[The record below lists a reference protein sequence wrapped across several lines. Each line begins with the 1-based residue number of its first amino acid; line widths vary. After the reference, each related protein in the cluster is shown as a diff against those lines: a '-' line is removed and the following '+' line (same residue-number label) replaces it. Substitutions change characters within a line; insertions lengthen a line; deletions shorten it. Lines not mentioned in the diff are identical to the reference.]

1 MNKALVK
8 THTSH
13 LGTIFFNYS
22 IFCFVMACLSFFSVV
37 FIVTFWV
44 LVIAIGLL
52 SLCVLFFVP
61 GYTDLFTKPSGFME
75 MALKLTPIFAGVGI
89 AFSVLSLIFLLFDKQ
104 NHKNKNKIIVSAI
117 LIVIFIVVFVYTL
130 IKMKDGNVQ

>member
-8 THTSH
+8 THMSH
-13 LGTIFFNYS
+13 LGTIFYNYS
-22 IFCFVMACLSFFSVV
+22 IFCFVMTCLSFFSVV
-37 FIVTFWV
+37 LIVTFWV
-44 LVIAIGLL
+44 LLIAIGLL

-75 MALKLTPIFAGVGI
+75 IALMLTPIFAGVGI
-89 AFSVLSLIFLLFDKQ
+89 AFSVLSLIFLLFDRQ
-104 NHKNKNKIIVSAI
+104 NPKNKNKIIISAVLVGI
-117 LIVIFIVVFVYTL
+117 LIFVLIYTL